1 MPQTNHFFAVFRIIK
16 SGKIGKNRK
25 NVKKLTFGKVADFWH
40 FFLMYKVFYGAHTM
54 RAFKLGTV
62 QKQISTPEIS
72 AVNGTTNGK
81 GILLNTQTL

>member
-1 MPQTNHFFAVFRIIK
+1 MVDKWRISGIFSWCEKNFKIIFNKLLDFF
-16 SGKIGKNRK
+16 RK
-25 NVKKLTFGKVADFWH
+25 C
-40 FFLMYKVFYGAHTM
+40 AHTM

-81 GILLNTQTL
+81 RVSLNTQTL